1 MIKQTWKYWKIEE
14 VESLSIYL
22 HKRKDTYTPMRM
34 TLVLEH
40 ELEMELRR
48 RALYKGDMSKII
60 NSALKEYFAKNED
73 V

>member
-1 MIKQTWKYWKIEE
+1 
-14 VESLSIYL
+14 
-22 HKRKDTYTPMRM
+22 MRM